1 MPKPRVLNL
10 VGAPLAIALALAET
24 TPALSQTPGA
34 RPWMDP
40 ALSPDARAD
49 LLNRQLTLDE
59 RVGLV
64 HGVMAVPMF
73 GAMPAGAVG
82 SIGFVPG
89 IARLGVPAL
98 QETDAEGGIANPMNA
113 RPGDAATPLPSGLAI
128 ASSFDPEVAY
138 ATGAM
143 VGHEAWR
150 KGFNILLGGAVNL
163 MREPRGGR
171 NFEYFGEDPLLSG
184 VLAGESVRGVQS
196 QHVLS
201 TLKHFPTYAQET
213 GGHVLSVKVDPA
225 ALRESDL
232 LAFEIA
238 LERGQAGSVLCAY
251 DRIGPTYACDDAD
264 TLDRVLKS
272 DWGFKGWVMSDW
284 GATHSTT
291 AAALN
296 GLDQESGEQA
306 DSFDPTTL
314 RPTGAPAWFAGPL
327 KAAVQS
333 GAVPIGRLQDMDRR
347 ILRAMF
353 AIGLFDHPPEIGPID
368 YAADAAVAKTA
379 AEAGIVLV
387 VNRGDLLPLAKS
399 ARSIAVVGGEADAG
413 VLSGS
418 GSSQV
423 APQGGAGRVVPVGAE
438 GAAQLYAKMIFDPSS
453 PLAAIRAHA
462 PTATVRFDNGRYPAS
477 AAALAQAADVA
488 IVFANQWMGA
498 GDAPDL
504 SLPSGQDDLIAAV
517 AAANPHTIVV
527 LQTGGPV
534 KMPWLDKVG
543 AVVEA
548 WYSGAKGGE
557 AIADVLFGAVDASG
571 RLPISFPASEAQL
584 PRVRLPGADLP
595 PGAPF
600 VLDYLEG
607 SDVGYRWYAAKGLK
621 PLFPF
626 GFGLSYT
633 RFGYSGLKV
642 EGGRTLKLSFDV
654 ANLGA
659 RSGVDTP
666 QVYLTGVGERSR
678 LRLIGWSHI
687 RLAPGETRHVTV
699 EADPRL
705 LADYDTG
712 SHGWRIRPDVYRV
725 AVGASSADLKLS
737 GEARLVAE
745 QLKP

>member
-1 MPKPRVLNL
+1 M
-10 VGAPLAIALALAET
+10 
-24 TPALSQTPGA
+24 
-34 RPWMDP
+34 PWMNP
-40 ALSPDARAD
+40 ALSPDVRAD
-49 LLNRQLTLDE
+49 LLDRQLTLEE

-64 HGVMAVPMF
+64 HGVIAVPMF
-73 GAMPAGAVG
+73 GALPPGAIG

-98 QETDAEGGIANPMNA
+98 QETDAEGGVANPMNA
-113 RPGDAATPLPSGLAI
+113 RPGDAATPLPSGLSI
-128 ASSFDPEVAY
+128 AASFDPAIAY

-150 KGFNILLGGAVNL
+150 KGFNLLLGGAVNL

-184 VLAGESVRGVQS
+184 VMAGESVRGVQS
-196 QHVLS
+196 QHVIS

-225 ALRESDL
+225 AFRESDL

-251 DRIGPTYACDDAD
+251 DRIGPNYACQDDD
-264 TLDRVLKS
+264 TLDGVLKA

-284 GATHSTT
+284 GATHSAT
-291 AAALN
+291 AAALH

-306 DSFDPTTL
+306 DSFDPVTM
-314 RPTGAPAWFAGPL
+314 RPTGGPAWFSGPL

-333 GAVPIGRLQDMDRR
+333 GAVPMSRLQDMDHRL
-347 ILRAMF
+347 LRAMF
-353 AIGLFDHPPEIGPID
+353 AVGLFDHPPEIGPID
-368 YAADAAVAKTA
+368 YAADAGVAKQA
-379 AEAGIVLV
+379 AEAGIVLL
-387 VNRGDLLPLAKS
+387 VNRDDLLPLAKT
-399 ARSIAVVGGEADAG
+399 ARSIAVIGGEADAG

-423 APQGGAGRVVPVGAE
+423 APVGGPARVVPVGAE
-438 GAAQLYAKMIFDPSS
+438 GAARLYAKMIFDPAS
-453 PLAAIRAHA
+453 PLAAIRARA
-462 PTATVRFDNGRYPAS
+462 PTATVQFDNGRYPAS
-477 AAALAQAADVA
+477 AAALAQKADVA
-488 IVFANQWMGA
+488 IVFVNQWMGA

-504 SLPSGQDDLIAAV
+504 SLPSGQNDLVAAV
-517 AAANPHTIVV
+517 AKANPHTIVV

-534 KMPWLDKVG
+534 TMPWLDQVG

-557 AIADVLFGAVDASG
+557 AIADVLFGDIDASG

-584 PRVRLPGADLP
+584 PRVRLPGADLA
-595 PGAPF
+595 PGSPF

-626 GFGLSYT
+626 GFGLSYA
-633 RFGYSGLKV
+633 RFGYSNLNV
-642 EGGRTLKLSFDV
+642 EGGRTLTLSFDV
-654 ANLGA
+654 ANLGT

-666 QVYLTGVGERSR
+666 QAYLTGLGERAERRLLGWSR
-678 LRLIGWSHI
+678 LQ
-687 RLAPGETRHVTV
+687 LAPGETRHVTV
-699 EADPRL
+699 QADPRL
-705 LADYDTG
+705 LADFDVA
-712 SHGWRIRPDVYRV
+712 SHRWRIRAGVYRA

-737 GEARLVAE
+737 GEATVVAQ